1 MLWNEVPRISDLTLL
16 KHAFL
21 GELHGQIQAR
31 LPAQSRHD
39 GIGTLVTDDLGH
51 VLERQR
57 LHIDFIGNLHVGLD
71 RRRIG
76 IDQHDLVPLFLEAR
90 QACVPA

>member
-1 MLWNEVPRISDLTLL
+1 MNDMNETTLNAACVRAAEGL
-16 KHAFL
+16 V
-21 GELHGQIQAR
+21 R
-31 LPAQSRHD
+31 LQSRHD

-71 RRRIG
+71 RRR
-76 IDQHDLVPLFLEAR
+76 
-90 QACVPA
+90 